1 MKKLRL
7 GHIKILSALFEED
20 DYPFDWDGK
29 RLRILTISPH
39 VRPDP
44 KTGKKYINII
54 DNLSTGYT
62 KASIC
67 ASETV
72 ASALK
77 SNNPQVHKDFMIKL
91 ARSKDSKSKGGHFY
105 VPFLKPDYD
114 LEMVKKIIESIK
126 ADYRKKY
133 PKKLTYQTSKKCVK
147 GRVSALG
154 RTLNKNSIKLSTR
167 KGYTPDWWPF
177 VQDEARVKAKMKCEC
192 CGLDFSTQTVFKC
205 DVSQLSFP
213 KCFPLYHVHHKDK
226 NTMNN
231 NPKNLEALCLTC
243 HSFKGSPGDGHSKFR
258 TGRLNHNGCF
268 SVYESNILHHRI
280 LNQMRRRQGIDISF
294 DFDFDTLERK
304 VKLDV
309 VQNVIE
315 KQSFFQKILSNL
327 RMSIYQVMT
336 LIG

>member
-1 MKKLRL
+1 M
-7 GHIKILSALFEED
+7 LSDLYEEP
-20 DYPFDWDGK
+20 DYKFDWDGK
-29 RLRILTISPH
+29 RLRILTNSPH

-67 ASETV
+67 ASGTV

-77 SNNPQVHKDFMIKL
+77 SNYPQAYKDFMIKL
-91 ARSKDSKSKGGHFY
+91 TRSKANKSKGGNFY
-105 VPFLKPDYD
+105 VPLLKPDYD
-114 LEMVKKIIESIK
+114 LVMVKKIIESIK

-133 PKKLTYQTSKKCVK
+133 PKKLANQPRKKQVK

-154 RTLNKNSIKLSTR
+154 RTLNKDSIKLSVR
-167 KGYTPDWWPF
+167 KGYTSDWWPF

-192 CGLDFSTQTVFKC
+192 CGLDFSGLIKTRITCTVSGLYFK
-205 DVSQLSFP
+205 D
-213 KCFPLYHVHHKDK
+213 CFPIYHVHHKDK
-226 NTMNN
+226 DKNN
-231 NPKNLEALCLTC
+231 NHPDNLEALCLTC

-268 SVYESNILHHRI
+268 SAYESNMLHHRI

-327 RMSIYQVMT
+327 RMSVYQVWA
-336 LIG
+336 LIS